1 MKPALLTSIGK
12 TILTTSIIATLS
24 ACGSMGNTD
33 AISDASRLAID
44 CQTDKALAALDR
56 AGQGGGLAA
65 NIADLERVVIL
76 RDAGRT
82 SEAAA
87 AMAERNARAEADAEA
102 RAEAEEAVA
111 ESLDELRDER
121 QKRTGRRTCP

>member
-1 MKPALLTSIGK
+1 MKPAPLTSMGK
-12 TILTTSIIATLS
+12 TIMTASIIATLS

-33 AISDASRLAID
+33 AIKDASELAID

-56 AGQGGGLAA
+56 AEQGGGLAA
-65 NIADLERVVIL
+65 HVADLERVVIL
-76 RDAGRT
+76 RDAGRM

-87 AMAERNARAEADAEA
+87 AMADRNTRAKADAEA
-102 RAEAEEAVA
+102 RTEAEEAVA

-121 QKRTGRRTCP
+121 QKRTGSRTCP